1 MMVPTGIGDESILQC
16 AAESGSKGVF
26 VTVLAALA
34 EQLAREEA
42 STRFFSRCSMATRI
56 NYLG

>member
-1 MMVPTGIGDESILQC
+1 MMVSTGIGDESILQC

-26 VTVLAALA
+26 VTVLAALV

-42 STRFFSRCSMATRI
+42 STRFSLDARWK
-56 NYLG
+56 LGLII